1 MTVDEIF
8 APFIVRADEPSAETE
23 ADMKEVRRFLYKRLS
38 ATPTRLGWCVTP
50 TTATDRKQRR

>member
-23 ADMKEVRRFLYKRLS
+23 AGMKEVRRFLYLHNNLHRV
-38 ATPTRLGWCVTP
+38 TMGWCVTP